1 MAPSTLYA
9 DERTPPDD
17 ATRLRMF
24 LDTVDAYEQLQETY
38 PLPTSYNL
46 HGVPRSDYW
55 TLVLHAGLLRK
66 FFAPTDQATVAK
78 VIESVS
84 RLVLI
89 EEKGLMQDLQDIP
102 RYAHSRTV
110 PVKVGLNVGGH
121 DVTLWEVV
129 EVELYGRHLH
139 TDYGKWVASQK
150 IRHGSWN
157 VHLGQWCGAAAM
169 IVTHT
174 AARIRWWSENGFID
188 FDAPA
193 QPGH

>member
-38 PLPTSYNL
+38 PLPLSWNL
-46 HGVPRSDYW
+46 HGVPQSDYW
-55 TLVLHAGLLRK
+55 TLVLHASLLRK
-66 FFAPTDQATVAK
+66 FYAPTDQATVAK

-89 EEKGLMQDLQDIP
+89 EEEGLMQDLQDIP
-102 RYAHSRTV
+102 LYAHSRTV
-110 PVKVGLNVGGH
+110 PVKVGLNMDGH

-139 TDYGKWVASQK
+139 TDYGKWVASQT
-150 IRHGSWN
+150 IRKGSWN
-157 VHLGQWCGAAAM
+157 SHLGQWCRAASL
-169 IVTHT
+169 IVLHT
-174 AARIRWWSENGFID
+174 AARIRWWSDNGLID

-193 QPGH
+193 RLEH